1 MSTSLEKAGIRGQT
15 MSTKST
21 IWYGVDKGRELHIY
35 WELAERVP
43 HESAPIYLEIEA
55 DSKQVSIRLP
65 KEVAQ
70 QVRDLLAP
78 NSWEVM

>member
-1 MSTSLEKAGIRGQT
+1 

-21 IWYGVDKGRELHIY
+21 IWYGADSKGREVHIY

-43 HESAPIYLEIEA
+43 SVSAPIYLEIEA
-55 DSKQVSIRLP
+55 EGKEVSIRLP

-70 QVRDLLAP
+70 QISDLLDP
-78 NSWEVM
+78 NSWKVQ